1 MYCVPQITKAVVYL
15 DPEEFHTTWCD
26 IIHLSVQPIESSDS
40 DYAAGLATRQSTVPE
55 WQWLPE
61 GSLSFWLQVDFS
73 CTNYVQVPTQCGF
86 VLFRR

>member
-1 MYCVPQITKAVVYL
+1 MERAADHEGSGLSRPGGIQDDVVRRYL
-15 DPEEFHTTWCD
+15 LLCAAHRR
-26 IIHLSVQPIESSDS
+26 SDS
-40 DYAAGLATRQSTVPE
+40 DYGTGWATRQSTVPE